1 MRKVD
6 DAYAVRPSVLQERTA
21 VCSTVVNSLFDRI
34 QSSDMASNQSQYTG
48 QIQDGQMHGRGKLVY
63 PNAEV
68 YEVMLTLLA
77 VEYPPC
83 AICFL
88 LVNCAVVIILLGR
101 LGVRQKTWP
110 GYLLLLR
117 WR

>member
-1 MRKVD
+1 
-6 DAYAVRPSVLQERTA
+6 
-21 VCSTVVNSLFDRI
+21 
-34 QSSDMASNQSQYTG
+34 MASNQSQYTG

-77 VEYPPC
+77 VECPPC

-88 LVNCAVVIILLGR
+88 LVNLRRRYCFTRVIGCSAKDTAR
-101 LGVRQKTWP
+101 VPTTT
-110 GYLLLLR
+110 
-117 WR
+117 